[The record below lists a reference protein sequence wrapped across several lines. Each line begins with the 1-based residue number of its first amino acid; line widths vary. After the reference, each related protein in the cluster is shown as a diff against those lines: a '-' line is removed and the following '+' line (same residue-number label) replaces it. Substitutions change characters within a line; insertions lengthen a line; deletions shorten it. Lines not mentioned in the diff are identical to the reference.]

1 MIELGVIFEAYYDC
15 RKKKRGTNSAIEF
28 EMNLEEE
35 LVDLWNELNAHTYRP
50 GTSICFVVSRPR
62 YREVFA
68 ASFRD
73 RIVHH
78 YIALRLMPLF
88 EEVFNPRA
96 YNCRKGKGQ
105 LYGVRMLERDIRE
118 CSENYTKDCYVLTF
132 DIKNFFM
139 SINRLML
146 AKKVDEFIVQHYEG
160 EDKEE
165 LRYACQSVLL
175 HDPTENCERRSPKSM
190 WLNLATGKSLFTVE
204 KGDGVAIGNLFAQ
217 IFANFLLT
225 PLDWYIESLGFR
237 YHGRY
242 VDDNDIVHNDKQKL
256 LAAIPKIRQF
266 LATLGLR
273 LNEKKTY
280 IQHYSKGV
288 EFTGTIVKPGR
299 TYVCNRTIH
308 NLTESVKQLNRS
320 KSVEEVRSAVS
331 SINSYLGILRQ
342 NTEYAN
348 RRRALGR
355 ISPEVFKAYIFI
367 LGHYEIVSLKP
378 QHTSL
383 FHIYKNLSNG
393 KSQRTT
399 YSIAV

>member
-1 MIELGVIFEAYYDC
+1 MLMAYYDC
-15 RKKKRGTNSAIEF
+15 KKHKQNTNSAIEF
-28 EMNLEEE
+28 SMNYEKALIE
-35 LVDLWNELNAHTYRP
+35 LRDEINAHTYKP

-78 YIALRLMPLF
+78 YISLRLTPLF
-88 EEVFNPRA
+88 EKIFNPRA

-105 LYGVRMLERDIRE
+105 LYGVKMLERDIRE
-118 CSENYTKDCYVLTF
+118 CSENYAKDCYVLTF

-139 SINRLML
+139 SINRLVL
-146 AKKVDEFIVQHYEG
+146 AKKVDDFIVQYYEG

-165 LRYACQSVLL
+165 LRYACQTVLL

-190 WLNLATGKSLFTVE
+190 WLHLATGKSLFTTE

-242 VDDNDIVHNDKQKL
+242 VDDNDIVDKNKQKL
-256 LAAIPKIRQF
+256 LAAVPKVRQF

-288 EFTGTIVKPGR
+288 EFTGTIIKPGR
-299 TYVCNRTIH
+299 TYVCNRTVH
-308 NLTESVKQLNRS
+308 NFSESVRQLNRA
-320 KSVEEVRSAVS
+320 KNAEVVRKAVS

-342 NTEYAN
+342 NTEYTN
-348 RRRALGR
+348 RCRILSR
-355 ISPEVFKAYIFI
+355 ISPGIFREYIFI
-367 LGHYEIVSLKP
+367 RGHYDIVSLKP
-378 QHTSL
+378 QHNPL
-383 FHIYKNLSNG
+383 FHIYKSISNE
-393 KSQRTT
+393 KSKRPT
-399 YSIAV
+399 YSVAV